1 MVIDTKKGEQI
12 LSVSPI
18 EYIGREIFMKRMNPL
33 MAAAL
38 LMLSLTGC
46 TDSVNTIKD
55 DNREVIKYSEAAA
68 TSQEDD
74 NVTVETYQDEIKS
87 VYEENKKETFTEIE
101 CENVKYKIKNV
112 EISKNIGNHEK
123 SRINFWN
130 EQIDEQGNLLGNEQ
144 YIWIT
149 FKVKNSGNEKQEI
162 LLNNLIANIDS
173 ENTVTE
179 TAAEARYIYPE
190 QSGMSV
196 EHRFHCILEPDEEKE
211 VEIGYIIEEKDVQD
225 AIYYCLGSGGGSSL
239 DNPSNIF
246 IYLGE
251 LEDEK

>member
-1 MVIDTKKGEQI
+1 
-12 LSVSPI
+12 
-18 EYIGREIFMKRMNPL
+18 MKRMNLL
-33 MAAAL
+33 MVAL
-38 LMLSLTGC
+38 LIISLTGC
-46 TDSVNTIKD
+46 TYSVNTVKD
-55 DNREVIKYSEAAA
+55 DNREVIKCSE
-68 TSQEDD
+68 TTDISQKGN
-74 NVTVETYQDEIKS
+74 NVTAETYKDEIKS
-87 VYEENKKETFTEIE
+87 VHEENKKETFAEIE
-101 CENVKYKIKNV
+101 YENVKYKIENV

-123 SRINFWN
+123 SQIDFWN

-173 ENTVTE
+173 ENIVTE
-179 TAAEARYIYPE
+179 TAAQARYIYPE

-196 EHRFHCILEPDEEKE
+196 EQSFHCILEPDEEKE
-211 VEIGYIIEEKDVQD
+211 VEIGYIIEEKNVQD
-225 AIYYCLGSGGGSSL
+225 AIYYCLGPGGGSSL
-239 DNPSNIF
+239 DNPGNIF

>member
-1 MVIDTKKGEQI
+1 
-12 LSVSPI
+12 
-18 EYIGREIFMKRMNPL
+18 MKRMNLL
-33 MAAAL
+33 MVAL
-38 LMLSLTGC
+38 LMISLTGC

-55 DNREVIKYSEAAA
+55 DNREVIKYSES
-68 TSQEDD
+68 TDIFQEGN
-74 NVTVETYQDEIKS
+74 NVTAETYEDEIKS
-87 VYEENKKETFTEIE
+87 VYEENKKETFAEIE
-101 CENVKYKIKNV
+101 YENVKYKIKNV

-123 SRINFWN
+123 SQINFWN

-173 ENTVTE
+173 ENIVNE

-190 QSGMSV
+190 QSGISV
-196 EHRFHCILEPDEEKE
+196 EQRFHCILEPDEEKE
-211 VEIGYIIEEKDVQD
+211 VEIGYIIEEKSVQD
-225 AIYYCLGSGGGSSL
+225 AIYYCLGSGGGAAL

>member
-1 MVIDTKKGEQI
+1 
-12 LSVSPI
+12 
-18 EYIGREIFMKRMNPL
+18 MKRMNLL
-33 MAAAL
+33 MVAL
-38 LMLSLTGC
+38 LMISVTGC

-55 DNREVIKYSEAAA
+55 DNREVIKYSE
-68 TSQEDD
+68 TTDISQEGN
-74 NVTVETYQDEIKS
+74 NVTAETYEDEIKS
-87 VYEENKKETFTEIE
+87 VYGENKKETFAEIE
-101 CENVKYKIKNV
+101 YENVKYKIKNV
-112 EISKNIGNHEK
+112 EISKDIGNHEK
-123 SRINFWN
+123 SQINFWN

-173 ENTVTE
+173 ENIVTE

-190 QSGMSV
+190 QSGISV
-196 EHRFHCILEPDEEKE
+196 EQRFHCILEPDEEKE
-211 VEIGYIIEEKDVQD
+211 VEIGYIIEEKSAQD
-225 AIYYCLGSGGGSSL
+225 AIYYCLGPGGGAAL